1 MSPARLI
8 EVATQLTLSSDDTP
22 RRQERLRRAV
32 STAYHAIFHAL
43 ANSNADTLYTRRQNG
58 YTWPQRRQTEPVAG
72 KRNKDGHPI

>member
-22 RRQERLRRAV
+22 RHQERLRRAV
-32 STAYHAIFHAL
+32 STAYYAIFHAL

-58 YTWPQRRQTEPVAG
+58 YTWPQRRQPEPVAG